1 MKIITDSHCT
11 EYKRAGHPERP
22 QRILGTVEKLKSQSD
37 LKIDWLEPLPV
48 SDEQILR
55 AHTPAHLKSLSEGM
69 DFDPDTPAHPGIA
82 DHARRS
88 AGAALHALK
97 LCRDGE
103 TAFSLIRPPGHHA
116 TKNHPMGF
124 CYLNNIAIAVLE
136 ARASAATRPAG
147 SPLRSQRV
155 AVFDFDV
162 HHGNGTEDIL
172 LNVDGCAFFSVHQW
186 PAYPG
191 SGQNHRG
198 ENCFNYPVSPNMP
211 AEAYR
216 AACSMALD
224 ELKKFKP
231 DLIAVSA
238 GFDSYKGD
246 FLCQQ
251 NMAIED
257 FQWLGKT
264 IRDLKI
270 PTFSLLEGGYSK
282 ALPELIL
289 AYLKGL
295 NGI

>member
-1 MKIITDSHCT
+1 MKIITDSRCT
-11 EYKRAGHPERP
+11 EYRKAGHPERP
-22 QRILGTVEKLKSQSD
+22 QRILGSMEKLKGQTE
-37 LKIDWLEPLPV
+37 LQIDWLGPMEV

-55 AHTPAHLKSLSEGM
+55 AHTSEHLDSLSQAN
-69 DFDPDTPAHPGIA
+69 DFDPDTPAHPGIGE
-82 DHARRS
+82 HARRS
-88 AGAALHALK
+88 VGAALRALK

-103 TAFSLIRPPGHHA
+103 IAFSLIRPPGHHA
-116 TKNHPMGF
+116 TKNTPMGF
-124 CYLNNIAIAVLE
+124 CYLNNIAISVLD
-136 ARASAATRPAG
+136 ARSTG
-147 SPLRSQRV
+147 IKRV

-172 LNVDGCAFFSVHQW
+172 LGKEGCAFFSVHQW

-224 ELKKFKP
+224 ELKNFKP

-238 GFDSYKGD
+238 GFDSYKSD
-246 FLCQQ
+246 LLCQQ
-251 NMAIED
+251 NMEVED
-257 FQWLGKT
+257 FYWLGKI

-282 ALPELIL
+282 ALPELIF

-295 NGI
+295 IGI

>member
-1 MKIITDSHCT
+1 MKIITDSRCT
-11 EYKRAGHPERP
+11 EYRKAGHPERP
-22 QRILGTVEKLKSQSD
+22 QRILGSVEKLKSQSE
-37 LKIDWLEPLPV
+37 LKIDRLEPLSV

-55 AHTPAHLKSLSEGM
+55 AHTREHLKSLSEGM
-69 DFDPDTPAHPGIA
+69 DFDPDTPAYPGIA
-82 DHARRS
+82 EHARRS
-88 AGAALHALK
+88 VGAALHALK
-97 LCRDGE
+97 LCREKE

-136 ARASAATRPAG
+136 ARAAG
-147 SPLRSQRV
+147 IKKV

-162 HHGNGTEDIL
+162 HHGNGTEDVL
-172 LNVDGCAFFSVHQW
+172 LGKDGCAFFSVHQW

-246 FLCQQ
+246 LLCQQ
-251 NMAIED
+251 NMDVKD
-257 FQWLGKT
+257 FHWLGKT
-264 IRDLKI
+264 IRDLKT

-282 ALPELIL
+282 ALPELIF

-295 NGI
+295 NGL